1 MKTVF
6 ELLRRVWKADA
17 FSPTA
22 FVARAVI
29 IAACYGLSE
38 LAGLREYTTFL
49 SGTSANLNVSWQTA
63 ATLGLIHLLLYV
75 AFILLVPVSLITAG
89 LLFAWNHW
97 ARRSWLVQNGNH
109 RFGKVLPPASSPRLR
124 ELVDPM
130 TE

>member
-6 ELLRRVWKADA
+6 GLLCRVWKADA

-22 FVARAVI
+22 FVARAII
-29 IAACYGLSE
+29 IAVCFCLSE

-63 ATLGLIHLLLYV
+63 ATMGLIHLLLYV

-89 LLFAWNHW
+89 LLLIWDTWN
-97 ARRSWLVQNGNH
+97 RRNSASGHAATSGRDLVES
-109 RFGKVLPPASSPRLR
+109 KP
-124 ELVDPM
+124 
-130 TE
+130 

>member
-1 MKTVF
+1 MKTVLK
-6 ELLRRVWKADA
+6 LLAHVGKADA

-22 FVARAVI
+22 FVVRALILSLVFGI
-29 IAACYGLSE
+29 SE

-89 LLFAWNHW
+89 LLA
-97 ARRSWLVQNGNH
+97 
-109 RFGKVLPPASSPRLR
+109 VLKQRASRHTPEQRPLHPLPS
-124 ELVDPM
+124 
-130 TE
+130 